1 MAWIKLQTT
10 FLKSP
15 AILRM
20 RRHMGITK
28 EKTVYLALSW
38 LCYLDENTSNGQTR
52 LLPEEIDDLFCQ
64 RKFATALVEAT
75 WASIEQD
82 GTISAR
88 DYDLHNG
95 DNTKKRLQQSIYD
108 SRRASGK
115 TRKKSGTQQSVTP
128 DTNLENPRTE
138 SGKSQTGIWTRE
150 EKRREDINNSIS
162 NPPTITRST
171 PQHTTTLNRRQQ
183 DCNANRRYDL

>member
-1 MAWIKLQTT
+1 M
-10 FLKSP
+10 
-15 AILRM
+15 LRM
-20 RRHMGITK
+20 KRHMGITK

-75 WASIEQD
+75 WAFIEQD

-108 SRRASGK
+108 SRRKSGNSK
-115 TRKKSGTQQSVTP
+115 KKSGTEQRSTP
-128 DTNLENPRTE
+128 EPHLENPRQE
-138 SGKSQTGIWTRE
+138 SGKSQIGIWTRE
-150 EKRREDINNSIS
+150 EKRREDNINQPSTFTPRYNT
-162 NPPTITRST
+162 PPRTIN
-171 PQHTTTLNRRQQ
+171 HHRQN

>member
-1 MAWIKLQTT
+1 M
-10 FLKSP
+10 
-15 AILRM
+15 LRM
-20 RRHMGITK
+20 KRHMGITK

-75 WASIEQD
+75 WAFIEQD

-108 SRRASGK
+108 SRRKSGNSK
-115 TRKKSGTQQSVTP
+115 KKSGTEQDSAP
-128 DTNLENPRTE
+128 EPNLENPRQA
-138 SGKSQTGIWTRE
+138 SGKYQTGIWTRE
-150 EKRREDINNSIS
+150 EKRREDNISQPSTLTQRSITH
-162 NPPTITRST
+162 PPR
-171 PQHTTTLNRRQQ
+171 TTNHHNRQN
-183 DCNANRRYDL
+183 DCNAHRRYDL